1 MKMQCPICEKGV
13 LKKGKIKE
21 TMFGVYLGEF
31 PAEICSNCN
40 ESFTDEKTTRAIEEA
55 AKKKG
60 IWGLGKKTKI
70 TKTGNSLAVRI
81 PKEIVNFLKLK
92 KGSEAYIH
100 PEKDKIV
107 IESGG

>member
-1 MKMQCPICEKGV
+1 MKCPICEKGI

-31 PAEICSNCN
+31 PAEICSKCN
-40 ESFTDEKTTRAIEEA
+40 ESFTDSNTTKKIEEI

-60 IWGLGKKTKI
+60 IWGLGAITKI

-81 PKEIVNFLKLK
+81 PKKIAEYLKLK
-92 KGSEAYIH
+92 DGKEAYVH
-100 PEKDKIV
+100 PEKDKLIV
-107 IESGG
+107 ESKP